1 MRQNNVPI
9 KRIAKDLQIGVGT
22 VYRTIYLNLFFSQ
35 MNKLP
40 DIISNI
46 NIITIETMGKY
57 FFIAQSIDQIE
68 RLMSYGDTQN
78 LMEDDDFDISLRK
91 QSVTVEQTQTVN

>member
-1 MRQNNVPI
+1 
-9 KRIAKDLQIGVGT
+9 
-22 VYRTIYLNLFFSQ
+22 

-57 FFIAQSIDQIE
+57 FFI
-68 RLMSYGDTQN
+68 T
-78 LMEDDDFDISLRK
+78 
-91 QSVTVEQTQTVN
+91 

>member
-1 MRQNNVPI
+1 
-9 KRIAKDLQIGVGT
+9 
-22 VYRTIYLNLFFSQ
+22 

-40 DIISNI
+40 DIISNV

-68 RLMSYGDTQN
+68 RLMSYDDAQN

-91 QSVTVEQTQTVN
+91 QSQRNGNLRWSPAKIEPINKINERNQSLWSSLQQ

>member
-1 MRQNNVPI
+1 
-9 KRIAKDLQIGVGT
+9 
-22 VYRTIYLNLFFSQ
+22 

-57 FFIAQSIDQIE
+57 FFIVQSIDQIE
-68 RLMSYGDTQN
+68 RLMSYDDTQY
-78 LMEDDDFDISLRK
+78 LMEDD
-91 QSVTVEQTQTVN
+91 ENG

>member
-1 MRQNNVPI
+1 MTDREIIDEILRVFME
-9 KRIAKDLQIGVGT
+9 DDDFD
-22 VYRTIYLNLFFSQ
+22 IYLRELDKTSSQ

-57 FFIAQSIDQIE
+57 FFIAQSIHQIE
-68 RLMSYGDTQN
+68 RLMSYDDTQY

-91 QSVTVEQTQTVN
+91 QSVTVE